1 MVQLFNQALVFRVF
15 RGFLKGVLRAHM
27 TGLGFRVMWG
37 PKPEPLLLT
46 CAQNVWLLAKSL
58 MFGFW
63 CVQDWG
69 GGLKLVELKAWDLNK
84 KAELYYL
91 WNLES
96 DAATKTLLERAGQSN
111 LKGAV

>member
-1 MVQLFNQALVFRVF
+1 MR
-15 RGFLKGVLRAHM
+15 
-27 TGLGFRVMWG
+27 
-37 PKPEPLLLT
+37 LLE
-46 CAQNVWLLAKSL
+46 NSL

-69 GGLKLVELKAWDLNK
+69 GGLKLLELKAWDLNK

-111 LKGAV
+111 LKGAVYPKLPKAKVTSSLCESR